1 MRFEILGKIE
11 NAETFAAGKAIRELK
26 RLKKAYGKGRWRKRK
41 GIAYVELSDGSI
53 RLVELH

>member
-26 RLKKAYGKGRWRKRK
+26 RLKKAYGKGLWRKRK
-41 GIAYVELSDGSI
+41 GIAYVERSDGSI